1 MVDQNRPL
9 SAQDITTNLNSDL
22 GKTKI
27 ASLLEKLATDKRIIE
42 KTYGK
47 QKIYMAL
54 QVKII
59 DCLFLKVL
67 IIEKKLILECRYKKR

>member
-9 SAQDITTNLNSDL
+9 SAQDITTNLNTDL

-59 DCLFLKVL
+59 NKTFSNILMTEKQL
-67 IIEKKLILECRYKKR
+67 I